1 MFIPRFLRFVVP
13 GLAVL
18 AAGCGP
24 TGSGSDTYSNS
35 ADRVILNARIYTV
48 DEAAPWAQ
56 AMAITGDEFIYVGDE
71 EGARAF
77 IGEATIVSDLG
88 GRFVMPGIVDSHTHP
103 GMMDIEQ
110 FGPSLPDSNHEALL
124 AAVKA
129 YAESMPGDGWLKMCC
144 WSNYAYLVEGKDPHK
159 ADLDA
164 IVPDRP
170 VWIASTSWH
179 SYWLNSKGL
188 ERLGI
193 DADSPDPRPGVAYY
207 VRDENGEPT
216 GWIKEGAGWQFM
228 TEQFPVD
235 PEAHREGMRLALEL
249 LSSQGVTTVYD
260 AGNFGYEDEVYSF
273 MADLDA
279 DGKLPMRYE
288 GTYMV
293 FLPQLRFQAVTE
305 MKRLRE
311 TYGSDRLKFRTIKL
325 FMDGINSN
333 RAAAVLEPYD
343 GHPDA
348 VIATTLTAEEL
359 RDWLI
364 ELHEEKFDL
373 HIHAIGDLAVREALD
388 GVEAARAIVGA
399 DFYPRVTLAHLQT
412 VNQAEWSRFGQLG
425 VSANFTPWW
434 HGVSARDP
442 AMALIGEPRSLH
454 AYPANEIASAGGNVT
469 FSSDDW
475 TTGVLSPFLGIEVGH
490 NRQFPDEWLEARGTS
505 ADEFRLPASE
515 RLDLELMIRGYTI
528 NGAWAF
534 RLEDRIGSIEAGK
547 LADFLVLDENLFE
560 MDRRAIHNVKPT
572 VIVMEGEVV
581 RGTLD

>member
-1 MFIPRFLRFVVP
+1 MAIHRYSGFALT
-13 GLAVL
+13 GLLVL
-18 AAGCGP
+18 VAACGP
-24 TGSGSDTYSNS
+24 TGPGSDTEMNV

-48 DEAAPWAQ
+48 DNALPWAE
-56 AMAITGDEFIYVGDE
+56 AMAIVGDEFVYVGGN
-71 EGARAF
+71 EGASEF
-77 IGEATIVSDLG
+77 VGETTIVSDLG

-103 GMMDIEQ
+103 GMMGVEQ
-110 FGPSLPDSNHEALL
+110 FGPWLPESGHEDLL

-129 YAESMPGDGWLKMCC
+129 YADSVPGDGWIKMCC
-144 WSNYAYLVEGKDPHK
+144 WSNYAYLVEGEEPHK

-170 VWIASTSWH
+170 AWIASTSWH

-207 VRDENGEPT
+207 VRDENGELT

-228 TEQFPVD
+228 VEQFPVD
-235 PEAHREGMRLALEL
+235 TAKHHEGMRLSLEL
-249 LSSQGVTTVYD
+249 LGSQGVTTVYD
-260 AGNFGYEDEVYSF
+260 GGNFDYDDEVYRF
-273 MADLDA
+273 MAGLDA
-279 DGKLPMRYE
+279 AGNLPMSYE
-288 GTYMV
+288 GTYAV
-293 FLPQLRFQAVTE
+293 YLPERRHIAVQE
-305 MKRLRE
+305 MKRLRDR
-311 TYGSDRLKFRTIKL
+311 YGGERLKFRTIKL

-333 RAAAVLEPYD
+333 RSAGVLEPYD
-343 GHPDA
+343 GFPDT
-348 VIATTLTAEEL
+348 VSATTLTAEEL

-364 ELHEEKFDL
+364 ELHEGQFDL

-388 GVEAARAIVGA
+388 GIEAAKEAVGPE
-399 DFYPRVTLAHLQT
+399 FYPRVTLAHLQL
-412 VNQAEWSRFGQLG
+412 VDPAEWTRFGELG

-434 HGVSARDP
+434 HGFAARDP
-442 AMALIGEPRSLH
+442 AMALLGERRSLH
-454 AYPANEIASAGGNVT
+454 AYPAFEISSSGGNVT

-475 TTGVLSPFLGIEVGH
+475 TTDVLSPFLGIEVGH

-505 ADEFRLPASE
+505 ADEFRPPASE

-534 RLEDRIGSIEAGK
+534 RMEDRIGSIEAGK

-560 MDRRAIHNVKPT
+560 MNRRAIHNVKPA